1 MMKKFRFGLALILI
15 LQVLT
20 GMQSASATPATPTN
34 VQARVDTSAEYR
46 NGKITVSWDAV
57 SGANAYSVLL
67 TREDDRTTERQSVT
81 GEQNNSAQ
89 FTGLMGGKSYIVQVR
104 SIVVDQA
111 SAWSADTL
119 KAVAKTAPMAP
130 AKPTVTVTVGTAAV
144 SWTAVASAD
153 SGGFDI
159 TSYIVR
165 EVTSGTSVTAA
176 ATATSANVTGLT
188 AGSSV
193 EFTVTAVNAAN
204 TTGTTSTK
212 SDAATLPSVPA
223 VMTAPSMVTSATNGE
238 AGVTWTAP
246 ASNGGS
252 AIVSYTVK
260 LLRSG
265 VDLVSRVIT
274 DLTNLSTLFDGLATG
289 SYSAK
294 VASTNGVGTSAFS
307 LESTAINVTRLVP
320 VDTSTPTTPP
330 TSNPPSSNPPSTGG
344 GGGGGGGVGTTWFN
358 LFVSDPD
365 APTQPYPG
373 NACAIFIHRL
383 KEGDKEYGPI
393 CASKAGALDFEA
405 NDGEYL
411 IRTFVKDQPDKYK
424 EYRARITFGT
434 FEVVGA
440 GYRGGSVPR
449 RIITL
454 LTQSEMAK
462 VTPSP
467 TPTPSATATPTPSA
481 KPTPSASPSA
491 SASASAS
498 PAASAAPKPRGF
510 VVGGKVTGAVR
521 PSTLSAAK
529 SKVTLKLSANFQAI
543 IPSVKKGEKITMVIK
558 DPKGK
563 SLTVANVTAAKAGT
577 VKLPSVKFSIAGKYT
592 ITVKVGSKTKVVTLT
607 ATK

>member
-1 MMKKFRFGLALILI
+1 MIKSLRAPLALLLLI
-15 LQVLT
+15 QLFV
-20 GMQSASATPATPTN
+20 GIESAHAVPATPAN
-34 VQARVDTSAEYR
+34 VQVRVDTSPEYR
-46 NGKITVSWDAV
+46 NGKITVTWDAV
-57 SGANAYSVLL
+57 TGANAYTVLL
-67 TREDDRTTERQSVT
+67 TREDDRTIERQSVT

-89 FTGLMGGKSYIVQVR
+89 FTGLMGGKSYVVQVR

-111 SAWSADTL
+111 SPWSADTL
-119 KAVAKTAPMAP
+119 KALPKTAPMAP

-193 EFTVTAVNAAN
+193 EFTVTAINAAN

-212 SDAATLPSVPA
+212 SDAVTLPSVPA
-223 VMTAPSMVTSATNGE
+223 VMTAPSMVTSTTNGE

-246 ASNGGS
+246 ASNGGN

-260 LLRSG
+260 LLKSG

-330 TSNPPSSNPPSTGG
+330 TSNPPSSGGGAPSI

-373 NACAIFIHRL
+373 NACATFIHRL

-411 IRTFVKDQPDKYK
+411 IRTYVKGQPEKYK

-462 VTPSP
+462 IEPSP
-467 TPTPSATATPTPSA
+467 TPTPTASPTPSA
-481 KPTPSASPSA
+481 TPKPSPTASPTASPSASPSA
-491 SASASAS
+491 
-498 PAASAAPKPRGF
+498 PVAAKPTGF
-510 VVGGKVTGAVR
+510 VVGGKVTGAIR
-521 PSTLSAAK
+521 PSTLTAAK
-529 SKVTLKLSANFQAI
+529 SKVTLKLSANFQAV
-543 IPSVKKGEKITMVIK
+543 IPSVKKGEKLTMVVK

-563 SLTVANVTAAKAGT
+563 SLTVAKVTAARAGT
-577 VKLPSVKFSIAGKYT
+577 IKLPSIKFSVAGKYT
-592 ITVKVGSKTKVVTLT
+592 ITVKVGSKSKVVTLT

>member
-1 MMKKFRFGLALILI
+1 MMKSLRAPLAVLLLIQLFVGI
-15 LQVLT
+15 E
-20 GMQSASATPATPTN
+20 SAHAVPATPAN
-34 VQARVDTSAEYR
+34 VQVRVDTSPEYR
-46 NGKITVSWDAV
+46 NGKITVTWDAV
-57 SGANAYSVLL
+57 TGANAYTVLL
-67 TREDDRTTERQSVT
+67 TREDDRTTERQSLT

-89 FTGLMGGKSYIVQVR
+89 FTGLMGGKSYVVQVR

-111 SAWSADTL
+111 SPWSADTL
-119 KAVAKTAPMAP
+119 KALPKTAPMAP
-130 AKPTVTVTVGTAAV
+130 AKPTVTVSVGTATV
-144 SWTAVASAD
+144 SWTAVASSD

-165 EVTSGTSVTAA
+165 EVTSGTSVSAA

-193 EFTVTAVNAAN
+193 EFTVTAINAAN

-212 SDAATLPSVPA
+212 SDAATLPSAPA

-246 ASNGGS
+246 ASNGGN

-260 LLRSG
+260 LLKSG
-265 VDLVSRVIT
+265 VDLVSRVVT

-330 TSNPPSSNPPSTGG
+330 TSNPPSSGGGSPSI

-373 NACAIFIHRL
+373 NACATFIHRL

-411 IRTFVKDQPDKYK
+411 IRTYVKGQPEKYK

-462 VTPSP
+462 VEPSP
-467 TPTPSATATPTPSA
+467 TPTPTASPTPSA
-481 KPTPSASPSA
+481 TPKPSQTASPTASPSPSP
-491 SASASAS
+491 SA
-498 PAASAAPKPRGF
+498 PAATKPTGF
-510 VVGGKVTGAVR
+510 VVGGKVTGAIR
-521 PSTLSAAK
+521 PSTLTAAK
-529 SKVTLKLSANFQAI
+529 SKVTLKLSANFQAV
-543 IPSVKKGEKITMVIK
+543 IPSVKKGEKLTMVVK

-563 SLTVANVTAAKAGT
+563 SLTVAKVTAARAGT
-577 VKLPSVKFSIAGKYT
+577 IKLPSIKFSVAGKYIIT
-592 ITVKVGSKTKVVTLT
+592 IKISTKTKIVTLT

>member
-1 MMKKFRFGLALILI
+1 MMKSLRAPLALLLLI
-15 LQVLT
+15 
-20 GMQSASATPATPTN
+20 QSLMGIENAYAAPATPTN
-34 VQARVDTSAEYR
+34 IQVIVDTSPEYR
-46 NGKITVSWDAV
+46 NGKITVTWDAV
-57 SGANAYSVLL
+57 TGANAYTVLL

-89 FTGLMGGKSYIVQVR
+89 FTGLMGGKSYVVQVR

-111 SAWSADTL
+111 SPWSTDTL
-119 KAVAKTAPMAP
+119 KTVPKTAPMAP
-130 AKPTVTVTVGTAAV
+130 AKPTVTVGVGTATV
-144 SWTAVASAD
+144 SWTAVASSD

-165 EVTSGTSVTAA
+165 EVTSGLSVTAA
-176 ATATSANVTGLT
+176 STATSANISGLT

-193 EFTVTAVNAAN
+193 EFTVTAINAAN

-223 VMTAPSMVTSATNGE
+223 VMSAPTMVAQATNGQ

-246 ASNGGS
+246 ASNGGN

-260 LLRSG
+260 LLKSG
-265 VDLVSRVIT
+265 VDLVSRVVT
-274 DLTNLSTLFDGLATG
+274 DLANLSTVFDGLATG

-320 VDTSTPTTPP
+320 VETSTSTTPP
-330 TSNPPSSNPPSTGG
+330 TSNPPSTGG
-344 GGGGGGGVGTTWFN
+344 GAPSIGGGGGVGTTWFN
-358 LFVSDPD
+358 LFVSDPE

-373 NACAIFIHRL
+373 NACATFIHRL

-393 CASKAGALDFEA
+393 CANKAGALDFEA

-411 IRTFVKDQPDKYK
+411 IRTYIKGQPEKYK

-434 FEVVGA
+434 FDVAGA

-462 VTPSP
+462 VDASPS
-467 TPTPSATATPTPSA
+467 
-481 KPTPSASPSA
+481 PTPSASSNPSA
-491 SASASAS
+491 TPKPSPTAS
-498 PAASAAPKPRGF
+498 PTSSPTASPSAPAVVKPNGF
-510 VVGGKVTGAVR
+510 VVGGKVTGAIR
-521 PSTLSAAK
+521 PSTLTAAK
-529 SKVTLKLSANFQAI
+529 SKVTLKLSANFQAV
-543 IPSVKKGEKITMVIK
+543 IPSVKKGEKLIMVVK

-563 SLTVANVTAAKAGT
+563 SLTVAKVTAARAGT
-577 VKLPSVKFSIAGKYT
+577 IKLPSIKFSVAGKYT
-592 ITVKVGSKTKVVTLT
+592 ITIKIGTKTKVVTLT

>member
-1 MMKKFRFGLALILI
+1 MMKSLRAPLALLLLI
-15 LQVLT
+15 QLFV
-20 GMQSASATPATPTN
+20 GIESAHAVPATPAN
-34 VQARVDTSAEYR
+34 VQVRVDTSPEYR
-46 NGKITVSWDAV
+46 NGKITVTWDAV
-57 SGANAYSVLL
+57 TGANAYTVLL
-67 TREDDRTTERQSVT
+67 TREDDRTTERQSLT

-89 FTGLMGGKSYIVQVR
+89 FTGLMGGKSYVVQVR

-111 SAWSADTL
+111 SPWSADTL
-119 KAVAKTAPMAP
+119 KTVPKTAPMAP
-130 AKPTVTVTVGTAAV
+130 SKPTVTVSVGTATV
-144 SWTAVASAD
+144 SWTAVASSD

-176 ATATSANVTGLT
+176 ATATSADVTGLT

-193 EFTVTAVNAAN
+193 EFTVTAINAAN

-212 SDAATLPSVPA
+212 SDAATLPSAPA

-246 ASNGGS
+246 ASNGGN

-260 LLRSG
+260 LLKSG
-265 VDLVSRVIT
+265 VDLVSRVVT

-330 TSNPPSSNPPSTGG
+330 TSNPPSSGGGAPSI

-373 NACAIFIHRL
+373 NACATFIHRL

-411 IRTFVKDQPDKYK
+411 IRTYIKGQPEKYK

-462 VTPSP
+462 VEPSP
-467 TPTPSATATPTPSA
+467 TPTPTASPIPSATPKPSPTASPTASPSPSPSAPAAA
-481 KPTPSASPSA
+481 KPT
-491 SASASAS
+491 
-498 PAASAAPKPRGF
+498 GF
-510 VVGGKVTGAVR
+510 VVGGKVTGAIR
-521 PSTLSAAK
+521 PSTLTAAK
-529 SKVTLKLSANFQAI
+529 SKVTLKLSANFQAV
-543 IPSVKKGEKITMVIK
+543 IPSVKKGERLTMVVK

-563 SLTVANVTAAKAGT
+563 SLTVAKVTAARAGT
-577 VKLPSVKFSIAGKYT
+577 IKLPSIKFSVAGKYT
-592 ITVKVGSKTKVVTLT
+592 ITIKIGSKSKVVTLT